1 MMKRKYYTV
10 AMRRQ
15 TYERLKN
22 YRMGG
27 STFDKVLN
35 ELMDAYPLEVVSAE
49 FLREIKRRSRSSKW
63 VSLAEVKKSLGD
75 D

>member
-1 MMKRKYYTV
+1 MKKKYYTV

-15 TYERLKN
+15 TYERLRN
-22 YRMGG
+22 YKMGG

-49 FLREIKRRSRSSKW
+49 FLREVKHRSRTFKGRPW
-63 VSLAEVKKSLGD
+63 REVRKSLGD

>member
-1 MMKRKYYTV
+1 MKQKYFTV

-22 YRMGG
+22 YKMGG
-27 STFDKVLN
+27 STFDRVLN

-49 FLREIKRRSRSSKW
+49 FLREIKRRSRTFKGVPLS
-63 VSLAEVKKSLGD
+63 EVRKSLGD